1 MSHHHEA
8 WLALTPAMRKCLED
22 ARGSWFTRISPWDYG
37 SSTIGALKR
46 LGYIE
51 GKREMLG
58 GKAATRYAIT
68 EAGLRALEG
77 A

>member
-1 MSHHHEA
+1 VSGHDD
-8 WLALTPAMRKCLED
+8 WLALTPKMLECLAD
-22 ARGSWFTRISPWDYG
+22 AKASWFARISPWDYG

-58 GKAATRYAIT
+58 GKASTRYAIT
-68 EAGLRALEG
+68 EAGLKALEG